1 MVVGAGMK
9 AGDRWLPR
17 VLRKNTFQ
25 NTKLNTGG
33 TDAKTFFRL
42 KMKHFLID
50 TSPKIL
56 DMQSTWKLL
65 RIIYAY
71 CNLSGC

>member
-1 MVVGAGMK
+1 MIT
-9 AGDRWLPR
+9 R

-25 NTKLNTGG
+25 NTKRNTGG

-42 KMKHFLID
+42 KMKQFLFD
-50 TSPKIL
+50 TSPKIPNL
-56 DMQSTWKLL
+56 QSTWKLL